1 MFTPHAWKFFGFGK
15 AGLLYSHC
23 NHYNLLYSNQNLLYS
38 KYNLLYS
45 PCNLLHSKNKSFL
58 SQNIFLWSSP
68 FRSIPKYNSA
78 FKPFLGQPKS
88 VLEAFKPFR
97 RQPKPVLEAFKP
109 FRGHPKAILEALEAF
124 KPFLGPP
131 KSALEA
137 FKPRLYW
144 KRSNHSAAPE
154 GCVQILA
161 VRGMV
166 WRLPIQILAVRGMVW
181 RRNCISD

>member
-1 MFTPHAWKFFGFGK
+1 MFTPHAWQFFGFGK

-109 FRGHPKAILEALEAF
+109 FRGHPRNGLKAELYLGIEWNGELQRNVFWDRKEWYF
-124 KPFLGPP
+124 KC
-131 KSALEA
+131 
-137 FKPRLYW
+137 
-144 KRSNHSAAPE
+144 NHFFVVTGLLTSFSE
-154 GCVQILA
+154 
-161 VRGMV
+161 
-166 WRLPIQILAVRGMVW
+166 
-181 RRNCISD
+181 